1 MSNIKQELSY
11 NLENRDFRAVEEE
24 TKSLKETLSDD
35 LKPRELALKHGV
47 ENVPLVEIL
56 AIVLRS
62 GTSTLNVVSLARHLL
77 NKYGSLSSIAKMRI
91 DELTEIKGIG
101 PVKALELKAS
111 LELAN
116 RLNQEKI
123 DNQSKPFSSPER
135 VAEMFKIRA
144 LTLETENIWVL
155 PLDSKNYLKAKP
167 VSISQGTINSSL
179 AHPREI
185 YKVAIQLSAASI
197 VVVHN
202 HPSGD
207 PTPSKQDIE
216 LTKQLIDSG
225 KIIGIKCHD
234 HVIIGKE
241 REGQF
246 SYFYSMKRELNL
258 NFE

>member
-1 MSNIKQELSY
+1 MNNKEQELSY
-11 NLENRDFRAVEEE
+11 NAESRDFRAVAEE

-47 ENVPLVEIL
+47 ENVPLVELL

-62 GTSTLNVVSLARHLL
+62 GTPSINVLSLSRYLL

-91 DELTEIKGIG
+91 DELTTIKGIG
-101 PVKALELKAS
+101 PVKALGLKAS

-116 RLNQEKI
+116 RLNQERI
-123 DNQSKPFSSPER
+123 DHKPKPFSSPER

-197 VVVHN
+197 IVVHN

-225 KIIGIKCHD
+225 KIIGIKCFD

-241 REGQF
+241 RDGQL
-246 SYFYSMKRELNL
+246 SYFYSTRRELNL
-258 NFE
+258 DFE